1 MDEREIIEKVKAGDN
16 DAFSEL
22 VIKYQ
27 TKVYNLCLR
36 MCGNEED
43 AFDLSQEAFVR
54 AWRSLSGFQYES
66 AFSTWLF
73 RLSSNIC
80 VDFLRAKKRRAAVSL
95 TMSSD
100 EDEEVQLDLPDPA
113 PGPEEALL
121 AAEDRELL
129 TRALNAL
136 PAEHR
141 QIITLRAI
149 NDLSYSQIAE
159 ILGIQ
164 EGTVKSRLS
173 RARTAL
179 KNKLLQ
185 IGNKPLQS
193 SSILS
198 EGTTKGGM
206 RSEL

>member
-1 MDEREIIEKVKAGDN
+1 MDERETIEKVRAGDN
-16 DAFSEL
+16 DSFSEL
-22 VIKYQ
+22 VTKYQ
-27 TKVYNLCLR
+27 SRVYNLALR

-43 AFDLSQEAFVR
+43 AFDLTQEAFIR
-54 AWRSLSGFQYES
+54 AWRSLSSFQFEA

-73 RLSSNIC
+73 RLTSNIC
-80 VDFLRAKKRRAAVSL
+80 VDFLRAKKRRATVSL
-95 TMSSD
+95 TVVSD
-100 EDEEVQLDLPDPA
+100 DDEELQLELPDPA
-113 PGPEEALL
+113 PGPEQAVL
-121 AAEDRELL
+121 AAEDRALL
-129 TRALNAL
+129 TQALNAL

-149 NDLSYSQIAE
+149 DDLSYSQIAE

-193 SSILS
+193 SSISS
-198 EGTTKGGM
+198 ERETERGDAQ
-206 RSEL
+206 